1 MLVEWSQVREIAE
14 RPLEVV
20 TQDLLEF
27 RLAIVFPVCPFC
39 PVREAL
45 VQARSFP
52 LQQPLICRVADEDVL
67 EAVHACLS
75 RARTHELFDD
85 ERCEVD
91 VELRQDRLGHELADG
106 LFVEHEADDGG
117 GLQDGPLPSLRRKN
131 PIGRSRAW

>member
-1 MLVEWSQVREIAE
+1 MGPAPGGRVPPPRHPPPPNRAPARRSEIPRRPAPELEPVLVEWSQVREIAE

-27 RLAIVFPVCPFC
+27 RLAIVFPVCAFC

-75 RARTHELFDD
+75 RARTYELRGD
-85 ERCEVD
+85 ERCEV
-91 VELRQDRLGHELADG
+91 E
-106 LFVEHEADDGG
+106 
-117 GLQDGPLPSLRRKN
+117 
-131 PIGRSRAW
+131 